1 MMRARRTTGL
11 DVIRALCL
19 VFAAWPNCTRC
30 CPNGSCEYAWQ
41 DCPPGCAACSSSSS
55 SSNGCNGAT
64 PGGPSVYALDA
75 GSMTHE
81 FADATVVDDGDATG
95 TLAFVTTASGTFA
108 VVTLRD
114 AARFFR
120 VDANESDEDP
130 LMVRPL
136 GDVLLD
142 GPERV
147 TSHGARALVTLSR
160 GEVAAIDPLALGVV
174 DQQPTCAAPGAI
186 AVGSQT
192 WVSCDPDV
200 HAMVASNGAVAASDG
215 TTWNALE
222 GTLAP
227 PPAPASATDV
237 SVIEDQWAWVD
248 GDDAFFD
255 GAKVNPGMT
264 SRAVALTDV
273 VAEHVTRRVLAV
285 RTSSPSL
292 VVFYAVVGT
301 HLTAGPIEPLR

>member
-1 MMRARRTTGL
+1 MRTSGL

-30 CPNGSCEYAWQ
+30 CPNGSCKYAWE
-41 DCPPGCAACSSSSS
+41 DCPSGCSCGGSS
-55 SSNGCNGAT
+55 SSNGCNSET
-64 PGGPSVYALDA
+64 PSAAAAFELDA
-75 GSMTHE
+75 GSMTHA
-81 FADATVVDDGDATG
+81 FADATVDETDATG
-95 TLAFVTTASGTFA
+95 TLAFVTTDSGTFA
-108 VVTLRD
+108 VATVRD

-120 VDANESDEDP
+120 VDANENDEDP

-147 TSHGARALVTLSR
+147 VGHGGRAFVTLAR
-160 GEVAAIDPLALGVV
+160 GEVASIDPLALGVV
-174 DQQPTCAAPGAI
+174 DRQPTCAAPGAI
-186 AVGSQT
+186 AVGSST

-200 HAMVASNGAVAASDG
+200 RAMVASNGAVAASDG
-215 TTWNALE
+215 TAWRALE

-227 PPAPASATDV
+227 PAPATATDV
-237 SVIEDQWAWVD
+237 AAIETAWAWID
-248 GDDAFFD
+248 GDEAWFA
-255 GAKVNPGMT
+255 GNRVNPGMT

-273 VAEHVTRRVLAV
+273 SAEHVTRRVLAV

-292 VVFYAVVGT
+292 LVFYVAGA
-301 HLTAGPIEPLR
+301 HLVAGPIEPLR

>member
-1 MMRARRTTGL
+1 MRARRYSGL

-30 CPNGSCEYAWQ
+30 CPNGSCKYAWE
-41 DCPPGCAACSSSSS
+41 DCPSGCGSCGSSSSS
-55 SSNGCNGAT
+55 GCNSEA
-64 PGGPSVYALDA
+64 PPSPAVYELDA
-75 GSMTHE
+75 GSMTHA
-81 FADATVVDDGDATG
+81 FADATVLDSDATG
-95 TLAFVTTASGTFA
+95 TLAFVTTPSGTFA
-108 VVTLRD
+108 VATVRD
-114 AARFFR
+114 AVRFFR
-120 VDANESDEDP
+120 VDANENDDDP
-130 LMVRPL
+130 LTVRAL

-147 TSHGARALVTLSR
+147 VGHGARALVTLSR
-160 GEVAAIDPLALGVV
+160 GEVAAIDPLVLGVV
-174 DQQPTCAAPGAI
+174 DRQATCASPGAF
-186 AVGSQT
+186 AVGSST

-200 HAMVASNGAVAASDG
+200 RAMVSWNGAVAASDG
-215 TTWNALE
+215 TTWSALE
-222 GTLAP
+222 GTLA

-237 SVIEDQWAWVD
+237 SVLEDKWAWID
-248 GDDAFFD
+248 GDDAWFD
-255 GAKVNPGMT
+255 GARVNPGMT

-292 VVFYAVVGT
+292 LVFYVAGA